1 MSPYRRNHYLA
12 FGLTEPI
19 DHRGMTPA
27 QIVASVNDA
36 GGFGFPAH
44 PFSRGSERFRR
55 GGQGMPWDDLE
66 ADGYTGIELWSFVT
80 DTAERVNS
88 IRDLLSFVPRPS
100 GSSTTR
106 RGATSTSGTAS
117 AGAGGASAWAVPT
130 RTRSGS
136 ASPAACPCA

>member
-1 MSPYRRNHYLA
+1 MLLLVGCEVSPYRRNHYLA
-12 FGLTEPI
+12 FGLSEPI

-88 IRDLLSFVPRPS
+88 IRDLL
-100 GSSTTR
+100 
-106 RGATSTSGTAS
+106 
-117 AGAGGASAWAVPT
+117 
-130 RTRSGS
+130 RS
-136 ASPAACPCA
+136 